1 MVGVSVGVGVGD
13 SDGVGLSDGPGLS
26 DGHGSGV
33 AVGNS
38 GGTDASTTGPPG
50 NGDGEGVGTAVA
62 HGSGLA
68 GVDGDAG
75 LDPGAPCGTTT
86 ATPGGRWWRP
96 GPVDAE
102 NDGDAELAGVNT
114 ESRSDAPTVCEMPSP
129 PRTAAVTAAA
139 PDIAIAPW
147 RRARIRRPR

>member
-1 MVGVSVGVGVGD
+1 M
-13 SDGVGLSDGPGLS
+13 SDGVGLGDDVSL
-26 DGHGSGV
+26 GHGSGV
-33 AVGNS
+33 AVGSS

-50 NGDGEGVGTAVA
+50 NGDGEDVGTAVA
-62 HGSGLA
+62 HGNGL
-68 GVDGDAG
+68 GGIDGDAG

-86 ATPGGRWWRP
+86 ATPGARWWRP

-114 ESRSDAPTVCEMPSP
+114 ESRFEAPTVCEMPSP

-139 PDIAIAPW
+139 PDMAIAPC